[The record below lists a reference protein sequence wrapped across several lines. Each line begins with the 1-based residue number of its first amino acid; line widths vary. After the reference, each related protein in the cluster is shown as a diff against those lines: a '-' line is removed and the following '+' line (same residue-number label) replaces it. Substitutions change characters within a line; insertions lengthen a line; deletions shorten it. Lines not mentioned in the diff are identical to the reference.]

1 MALRQVGSLA
11 MKAEIDAYLRRC
23 KTALALSRATME
35 AYENDLN
42 QFCEALNKPL
52 KLLDSDDIYAF
63 LARFDN
69 PRTLNRK
76 LSAINGFLDWCY
88 ERLLSDEVYKIKGAK
103 IPRGLPKYLSAET
116 IDRALET
123 IDQSGWI
130 GKRDYA
136 LILFLYATGAR
147 ISEALKAQIADIEDG
162 WIRIRFGKG
171 AKERVVPIAKRALIA
186 LDSYIADRP
195 FFSDRL
201 FINYVGKPLSRIF
214 AFRIAQ
220 RVLGVSP
227 HALRHSFATSLIV
240 GGADL
245 RVVQELLGHASLNS
259 TQIYTHL
266 ERRHL
271 LESVNS
277 CHPLGAA
284 LRLA

>member
-1 MALRQVGSLA
+1 VALRQAGSLA
-11 MKAEIDAYLRRC
+11 MKAEIDAYLRHC
-23 KTALALSRATME
+23 KTVLALSRATTE
-35 AYENDLN
+35 AYENDLA
-42 QFCEALNKPL
+42 QFCEAVNKPL
-52 KLLDSDDIYAF
+52 DRLESDDIYAF
-63 LARFDN
+63 LARFEN

-88 ERLLSDEVYKIKGAK
+88 DRLLSDETYKIKGAK
-103 IPRGLPKYLSAET
+103 TPRSLPKYLSAEA
-116 IDRALET
+116 IESALGA

-147 ISEALKAQIADIEDG
+147 ISEALKAQTADIEDG

-171 AKERVVPIAKRALIA
+171 AKERMVPIAKRALIA
-186 LDSYIADRP
+186 LDSYRAARP
-195 FFSDRL
+195 FFSERL
-201 FINYVGKPLSRIF
+201 FINYTGRALSRVF
-214 AFRIAQ
+214 AFKIAQ
-220 RVLGVSP
+220 RYLGVSP

-245 RVVQELLGHASLNS
+245 RAVQELLGHASLNA

-266 ERRHL
+266 EQRHL
-271 LESVNS
+271 LESVNRF
-277 CHPLGAA
+277 HPLGAA